1 MVVSAEVI
9 DDVCETGFGE
19 AGLVGSVALEVV
31 GSGEVEGGGEESEG
45 REEVHCG

>member
-9 DDVCETGFGE
+9 NDVREAGFGE

-31 GSGEVEGGGEESEG
+31 GCGEAEGGGEESDGME
-45 REEVHCG
+45 